1 MRKNLRFILLTLL
14 CAVFTSAWAEEVTD
28 VLDRALTGV
37 TGTSY
42 VEWSGKT
49 ATSDAV
55 YAGQSAGGN
64 SSIQLR
70 SNNNNSGIIT
80 TASGGKIKSITVTWN
95 SNTTAGRTLNIYGS
109 NTAYT
114 ATTDLYDSN
123 KQGTLLGSIVK
134 GTSTSLEVEGN
145 YTFIGIRSN
154 KDAMYIDKIEIVWE
168 ASSSPTVPAPTFDP
182 PAGTYYSDSGSYTIE
197 VSCED
202 GDATIYYTTDGTN
215 PTTDSDFFEGG
226 NGFITIR
233 VGAPVTVKAM
243 AVDEDEN
250 FSRITSATYTIKEL
264 TSFENLAELA
274 SQTEADT
281 YLVDPLDAVV
291 TYVNGNNA
299 YIEDA
304 SGAIL
309 LFKEG
314 HGLTAGT
321 TINGPAI
328 VEFQLRNGNPQ
339 ITNIDLSECEVEED
353 EIPDPE
359 EVAISDWDYDF
370 DTNILSR
377 YFKVT
382 GAEITKKNNKYYI
395 QLGSDEVQLYGQG
408 EAKNFTIEDLN
419 DTYTIVGFPTLY
431 VTSSNTTKELVIY
444 EKPLAEGTNVVP
456 SINAEKASIELAYD
470 ATSGE
475 IAYTITNPVSGKS
488 LQATS
493 SADWISNI
501 TVSDDKVTFS
511 TTTNEGEANRTA
523 TITLSYEGAE
533 SVTVTVTQKFYVI
546 DYATLPFAFDGGK
559 ADIDGTAGLTQSGLG
574 TDYNASPKLKF
585 DHTGD
590 ELILKINERPGK
602 LTFNIKGNGFS
613 GGTFT
618 LQASADGTTY
628 SEVKSYTTLSDQN
641 ETITDL
647 DADVRYIKWIYTTK
661 ASGNVGLGNI
671 KLDKYN
677 NLISPEI
684 VFEENE
690 FTAVYGEPFTAP
702 ALNNPYGVTVTYS
715 SSDETIASV
724 DSETGEVTLNGAE
737 GTVIITASSEE
748 DETYEAGSTS
758 YTITVTVPAADTDD
772 VFELVSTNDLAEG
785 DEIIIVNV
793 KEQTTPAD
801 EETGTEESTTYT
813 YMGLG
818 ADKGN
823 NRDAVSVTA
832 NEDGTLNGN
841 NKLQVI
847 TLEVATKTDA
857 ETNEVTK
864 TDNWWLNVGNG
875 YLYAA
880 SSTKNQLKTEVN
892 PDDDGNAD
900 ASISIND
907 GIAGI
912 IFKGTNTRNILKFN
926 SSNNPPLFSCYASG
940 QDDVKIYRK
949 IALVPGD
956 ANGDGKVTVADVMMV
971 VNHILG
977 NSSSNINLK
986 NADVNNDGGVNVTD
1000 VMGIVKIIL
1009 QN

>member
-28 VLDRALTGV
+28 VLDRTLTGV

-70 SNNNNSGIIT
+70 TNNNNSGIIT

-95 SNTTAGRTLNIYGS
+95 SNTAAGRTLNIYGS
-109 NTAYT
+109 NTAYN

-134 GTSTSLEVEGN
+134 GTSTSLEVEGD

-154 KDAMYIDKIEIVWE
+154 KDAMYIDNIEIVWE

-202 GDATIYYTTDGTN
+202 ENATIYYTTDGTN

-226 NGFITIR
+226 NGYISIR

-408 EAKNFTIEDLN
+408 EAKNFTIDDLN
-419 DTYTIVGFPTLY
+419 DTYTIIGFPTLY
-431 VTSSNTTKELVIY
+431 ATSSNTTKELTIY
-444 EKPLAEGTNVVP
+444 EKPQAEGTNVVP
-456 SINAEKASIELAYD
+456 SINAEKSSIELAYD

-501 TVSDDKVTFS
+501 AVNEDKVTFS
-511 TTTNEGEANRTA
+511 TTVNDGEANRTA
-523 TITLSYEGAE
+523 TIILSYEGAE
-533 SVTVTVTQKFYVI
+533 SVTVTITQKFYVP
-546 DYATLPFAFDGGK
+546 DYATLPFEFDGGR
-559 ADIDGTAGLTQSGLG
+559 ADIDKTAGLTQTGIG

-677 NLISPEI
+677 NLINPQLL
-684 VFEENE
+684 FEENE
-690 FTAVYGEPFTAP
+690 FTATYGEPFTAP
-702 ALNNPYGVTVTYS
+702 TLNNPYGVTVTYS

-748 DETYEAGSTS
+748 DEIYEAGSTS

-785 DEIIIVNV
+785 DEIIIVGV
-793 KEQTTPAD
+793 KEVTTPAD

-900 ASISIND
+900 ASISITD
-907 GIAGI
+907 GTAGI